1 MTEIIWKSFVFLYT
15 YSTFNSTTM
24 LENAERV
31 ADTLMKNW
39 FQKCAVGEICNL
51 SYMMHRTLPLDDSA
65 VTGASKNTLYFHFLN
80 NSSIHEHLYNTKE
93 VWLISP
99 FQFRYLCIKKLSRR

>member
-1 MTEIIWKSFVFLYT
+1 
-15 YSTFNSTTM
+15 M
-24 LENAERV
+24 LENAGGV

-65 VTGASKNTLYFHFLN
+65 VTGARLKKHF
-80 NSSIHEHLYNTKE
+80 T
-93 VWLISP
+93 
-99 FQFRYLCIKKLSRR
+99 FTF

>member
-1 MTEIIWKSFVFLYT
+1 MTEIIWKSLFSYIH
-15 YSTFNSTTM
+15 YPTFNSTTM

-65 VTGASKNTLYFHFLN
+65 VTSARLKEHFTFN
-80 NSSIHEHLYNTKE
+80 
-93 VWLISP
+93 
-99 FQFRYLCIKKLSRR
+99 F

>member
-1 MTEIIWKSFVFLYT
+1 MDFSFAQQVKNDRNNLEILVFLYT
-15 YSTFNSTTM
+15 YPTFNSTTM
-24 LENAERV
+24 LENAEGV

-65 VTGASKNTLYFHFLN
+65 VTGASKNF
-80 NSSIHEHLYNTKE
+80 
-93 VWLISP
+93 WLSE
-99 FQFRYLCIKKLSRR
+99 QKGS

>member
-24 LENAERV
+24 FENAERV

-65 VTGASKNTLYFHFLN
+65 VTGASKNTLYFNFLKRNIFLGVIYLPLMVKHLCHFFA
-80 NSSIHEHLYNTKE
+80 SSFI
-93 VWLISP
+93 
-99 FQFRYLCIKKLSRR
+99 

>member
-65 VTGASKNTLYFHFLN
+65 VTGASKNTL
-80 NSSIHEHLYNTKE
+80 
-93 VWLISP
+93 
-99 FQFRYLCIKKLSRR
+99 LSLFE